1 MPHVGTRY
9 QFGPFELD
17 AAEHRLLRDGVE
29 VSLQLKAF
37 AMLCVLVENAGR
49 LLKKEDLL
57 RQVWPD
63 TVVEEN
69 NLNKSVSLL
78 RKALGE
84 HAAGQS
90 YIETVP
96 RAGYRF
102 VAPVIR
108 IEPQAASSGANDL
121 LDASLPDQPDRS
133 VAVLYFENLSGAK
146 EDEYFRDGMTEDVIT
161 ELAKIKNL
169 RVVPRSAVLAFRDKT
184 PQVAQVGQQLRSAY
198 VLQGSIRRADSR
210 LRVTVQLAEA
220 RTGHSV
226 WAERYDRQ
234 MEDVFAIQDEI
245 AQNIARALSVMLTE
259 GEKHEIEKTPTR
271 NIQAYDYYLR
281 GRQFF
286 YQMTRKGLESA
297 RQMFARAIVLD
308 PGYARA
314 YAGVADCCCFLYIWS
329 DSSLDNLREALSASC
344 RAAGMDPQSAEAHA
358 SCGFAEYLNKNY
370 EQAEKEFQIAIHLDF
385 RLFEAYYFYA
395 RSCFERGQYEKAASL
410 FARASQ
416 ANPDDYQAHT
426 LRGLCFQALHRVR
439 DACEAFRLGVQKA
452 EHQLE
457 RHPDDVKAF
466 STGASALYGI
476 GDWVRAREWADRAL
490 SLEPEEGP
498 ILYNVACVF
507 ALLRESDK
515 AIACLEKA
523 FALGYGNKAWIKN
536 DPDLS
541 SVRDHPRFQ
550 ALIHGM

>member
-1 MPHVGTRY
+1 M
-9 QFGPFELD
+9 
-17 AAEHRLLRDGVE
+17 
-29 VSLQLKAF
+29 
-37 AMLCVLVENAGR
+37 
-49 LLKKEDLL
+49 
-57 RQVWPD
+57 
-63 TVVEEN
+63 
-69 NLNKSVSLL
+69 L

-84 HAAGQS
+84 HSGGQS

-108 IEPQAASSGANDL
+108 IEPQAASS
-121 LDASLPDQPDRS
+121 DAEDPHDRSLPDLPDRS

-161 ELAKIKNL
+161 ELAKIGDL
-169 RVVPRSAVLAFRDKT
+169 RVVPRSAVLAFRDRT
-184 PQVAQVGQQLRSAY
+184 PPVSRVGQQLRSAY
-198 VLQGSIRRADSR
+198 VLQGSIRRADRR
-210 LRVTVQLAEA
+210 LRVTAQLAEA

-234 MEDVFAIQDEI
+234 IEDVFAIQDEI
-245 AQNIARALSVMLTE
+245 AQNIARALRVMLTE
-259 GEKHEIEKTPTR
+259 REKHEIEKMPTR
-271 NIQAYDYYLR
+271 NIQAYEYYLR

-297 RQMFARAIVLD
+297 RQMFARAVVLD

-314 YAGVADCCCFLYIWS
+314 YAGVADCCCFLYMSS
-329 DSSLDNLREALSASC
+329 DASLDNVREALSASY
-344 RAAGMDPQSAEAHA
+344 RAAGVDPQSAEAHA
-358 SCGFAEYLNKNY
+358 SCGLAESLSENY
-370 EQAEKEFQIAIHLDF
+370 EQAEKEFQIAIQLDS
-385 RLFEAYYFYA
+385 RLFEAYFFYA

-426 LRGLCFQALHRVR
+426 FRGLCFHALHRVEEAR
-439 DACEAFRLGVQKA
+439 TAFRLGVQTV

-457 RHPDDVKAF
+457 LYSKDARAL
-466 STGASALYGI
+466 SMGAGALCRI
-476 GDWVRAREWADRAL
+476 GDGVRAREWADRAL
-490 SLEPEEGP
+490 SFEPEDSR
-498 ILYNVACVF
+498 ILYNVACAF
-507 ALLRESDK
+507 ALLSESDK
-515 AIACLEKA
+515 AITCLEKA
-523 FALGYGNKAWIKN
+523 FEAGYGYTAWIKN

-550 ALIHGM
+550 ALIHRL